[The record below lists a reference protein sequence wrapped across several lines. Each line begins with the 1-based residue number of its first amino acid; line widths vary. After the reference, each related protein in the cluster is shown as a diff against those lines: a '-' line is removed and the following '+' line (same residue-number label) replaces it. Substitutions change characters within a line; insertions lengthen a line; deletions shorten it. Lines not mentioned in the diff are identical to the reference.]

1 MVPPPL
7 GHVPPPPPKQ
17 PPPISGHLLP
27 HQPVVTPPN
36 QSTQPTYQYP
46 YQYPYSYY
54 SSTPTET
61 HPSNLTSSQGD
72 GLLPTPPAA
81 VPLYVPTW
89 AQQHQTN
96 TTGNKTSQTSLTSS
110 SASSQ
115 EISLSDNEPNDEKPP
130 LNQNTDKSE
139 TVQETNSQKVKVIDN
154 SLDDKSSFES
164 QSDDSKPIKM
174 NFSKGFKG
182 KRTGPTISVK
192 LKTQVSV
199 RTHTLYVY
207 IQEIIPSL
215 D

>member
-36 QSTQPTYQYP
+36 QSTQPTYQYT
-46 YQYPYSYY
+46 YSYY

-96 TTGNKTSQTSLTSS
+96 TTGNKTSQTSLASS

-139 TVQETNSQKVKVIDN
+139 TVQETNSQKVKVL
-154 SLDDKSSFES
+154 SKSHDDKSSSES

-199 RTHTLYVY
+199 RTHTLHVY
-207 IQEIIPSL
+207 IYRK
-215 D
+215 